1 MTRRILTVAVTI
13 AVIWG
18 TIALAATA
26 TLTEDLELDW

>member
-26 TLTEDLELDW
+26 TLCDDTGLDW